1 MYFGIICPIG
11 FSDLKLLNSKL
22 GRWSGAASIVFIT
35 VLFLIV
41 QAFHVSPLIYF
52 RVTQNASLPLFSGIA
67 GMQDFNYLSSN
78 CFEITVELSC
88 EKFPPEETLK
98 GYWEDNKNSLINY
111 IEQVTEKRMAKQAIV
126 HKASKLCA
134 FWTSNSKYHIN
145 PDVALILTR
154 LCGGKLC
161 DTSK

>member
-52 RVTQNASLPLFSGIA
+52 RVTQNPSLPLFSGIA

-134 FWTSNSKYHIN
+134 F
-145 PDVALILTR
+145 
-154 LCGGKLC
+154 
-161 DTSK
+161 